1 MGRISKQIGWGTEE
15 NLIYELIKETE
26 FLNSL
31 YPGSQPPFRTGI
43 SKQIGWS
50 NRSNLYYEWLKEIS
64 KWKTHSFNCCSSIVP
79 PTTTTSTTGGPTTTT
94 TTTAEPSAYNF
105 DVDGAWEGYDQETFE
120 LEYGVVV
127 NDFLV
132 DGNNL
137 KANIISISNPYF
149 IGSGW
154 TAINYFTVPG
164 VTSLD
169 VSYNSLTS
177 FDPGEPL
184 SSTITYID
192 FSYNQITDFSP
203 AFPLPPNLTTLYLTG
218 NGMTSFNPGS
228 LPSSLSTLYLNENDW
243 SAGFSTTATIP
254 AIMFDFEFSNSN
266 MTSSS
271 YTATQ
276 AWANTVT
283 INTVSGGIYFT
294 PNPGDVIGTP
304 LETILTDRGWFVS

>member
-31 YPGSQPPFRTGI
+31 YPGDQPPFRTGI

-64 KWKTHSFNCCSSIVP
+64 KWKTHSFNCCSSLVP
-79 PTTTTSTTGGPTTTT
+79 PDNTSTTTSTTTVP
-94 TTTAEPSAYNF
+94 PSIYNF

-120 LEYGVVV
+120 NEYGVVV
-127 NDFLV
+127 DQFLV

-137 KANIISISNPYF
+137 KANIISISNPAFY
-149 IGSGW
+149 GTGW

-164 VTSLD
+164 ATTLD
-169 VSYNSLTS
+169 ISFNSLTS
-177 FDPGEPL
+177 FNPSQPL
-184 SSTITYID
+184 SSTITSID

-203 AFPLPPNLTTLYLTG
+203 TLPLPPNLTSLYLTD

-228 LPSSLSTLYLNENDW
+228 LPPNLTTLYLNENDW
-243 SAGFSTTATIP
+243 SAGFSSITTFPAT
-254 AIMFDFEFSNSN
+254 MFDFDLTNSN
-266 MTSSS
+266 MTLSS
-271 YTATQ
+271 YTASEP
-276 AWANTVT
+276 WASTLT
-283 INTVSGGIYFT
+283 INTVFGGIYFT

-304 LETILTDRGWFVS
+304 LETILTDRGWSVN

>member
-31 YPGSQPPFRTGI
+31 YPGDQPPFRTGI

-79 PTTTTSTTGGPTTTT
+79 PDNTSTTTSTT
-94 TTTAEPSAYNF
+94 TAPPSIYNF
-105 DVDGAWEGYDQETFE
+105 DVDGDWGFYDQETFE
-120 LEYGVVV
+120 AEYGPV
-127 NDFLV
+127 DQFLI

-137 KANIISISNPYF
+137 KANITSLLNPYVTGF
-149 IGSGW
+149 GW

-164 VTSLD
+164 ATTLD
-169 VSYNSLTS
+169 ISYNSLTS
-177 FDPGEPL
+177 FNPSQPL

-203 AFPLPPNLTTLYLTG
+203 TLPLPPNLTDLYLSG

-228 LPSSLSTLYLNENDW
+228 LPSSLERLYLNGNDW
-243 SAGFSTTATIP
+243 SAGFSSITTFPESI
-254 AIMFDFEFSNSN
+254 FDFELSDSN
-266 MTSSS
+266 MTFAS
-271 YTATQ
+271 YSASE
-276 AWANTVT
+276 AWASTLT
-283 INTVSGGIYFT
+283 ISTIGGGIYFLS
-294 PNPGDVIGTP
+294 NPDDVIGTD
-304 LETILTDRGWFVS
+304 LELILTDRGWSVA

>member
-1 MGRISKQIGWGTEE
+1 MGRISKQIGWSTEE

-64 KWKTHSFNCCSSIVP
+64 KWKTHSFNCCSSLVP

-105 DVDGAWEGYDQETFE
+105 DVDGAWEFYDQELFE

-132 DGNNL
+132 SGNNL

-149 IGSGW
+149 IGTGW

-164 VTSLD
+164 VTTLD
-169 VSYNSLTS
+169 VSFNSLTS
-177 FDPGEPL
+177 FNPSQPL
-184 SSTITYID
+184 SSTITSID

-203 AFPLPPNLTTLYLTG
+203 TLPLPPNLISLYLTS

-228 LPSSLSTLYLNENDW
+228 LPSSLQTLYLNENDW
-243 SAGFSTTATIP
+243 SAGFSSITTFP
-254 AIMFDFEFSNSN
+254 ASLFDFDLTNSN

-271 YTATQ
+271 YTASES
-276 AWANTVT
+276 WASTLT
-283 INTVSGGIYFT
+283 INTIGGSIYFT
-294 PNPGDVIGTP
+294 PNPGDVIGTA
-304 LETILTDRGWFVS
+304 LESILTDRGWSVF

>member
-1 MGRISKQIGWGTEE
+1 
-15 NLIYELIKETE
+15 
-26 FLNSL
+26 
-31 YPGSQPPFRTGI
+31 
-43 SKQIGWS
+43 
-50 NRSNLYYEWLKEIS
+50 LYYEWLKEIS
-64 KWKTHSFNCCSSIVP
+64 KWKTHSFNCCSSLVP

-105 DVDGAWEGYDQETFE
+105 DVDGAWEFYDQELFE

-132 DGNNL
+132 SGNNL

-149 IGSGW
+149 SAGTGW

-164 VTSLD
+164 VTTLD

-177 FDPGEPL
+177 FDPNEPL
-184 SSTITYID
+184 SSTITFID

-203 AFPLPPNLTTLYLTG
+203 AFPLPPNLTALLLTG

-228 LPSSLSTLYLNENDW
+228 LPSSLLSILLNENDW
-243 SAGFSTTATIP
+243 SAGFSTTATLP
-254 AIMFDFEFSNSN
+254 ATMLDLDLSSSN
-266 MTSSS
+266 MTLSS

-283 INTVSGGIYFT
+283 INTVGGIIYFT
-294 PNPGDVIGTP
+294 GNPGNVFGTP
-304 LETILTDRGWFVS
+304 LETILTNRAWIVIE